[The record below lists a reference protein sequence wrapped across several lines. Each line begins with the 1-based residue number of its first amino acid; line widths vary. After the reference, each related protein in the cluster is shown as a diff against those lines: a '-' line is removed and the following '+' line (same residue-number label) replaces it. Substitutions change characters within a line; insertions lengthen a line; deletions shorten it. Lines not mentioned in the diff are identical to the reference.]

1 MHEDRVAEDANELWS
16 DLVDLSGLRLEQIGD
31 LPETVLAASLRRI
44 MLEAEQQP
52 SSYLQFQSNL

>member
-1 MHEDRVAEDANELWS
+1 MHEDRVADDANELWS
-16 DLVDLSGLRLEQIGD
+16 DLVDLSGLRLEQIGA